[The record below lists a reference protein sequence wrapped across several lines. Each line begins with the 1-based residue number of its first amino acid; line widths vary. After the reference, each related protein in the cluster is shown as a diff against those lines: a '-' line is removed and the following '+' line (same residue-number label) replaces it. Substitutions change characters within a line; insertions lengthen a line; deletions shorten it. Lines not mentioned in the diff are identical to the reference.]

1 MYFHLKSYDMTN
13 IETPIVA
20 PKPFE
25 KYIDLVKDQDL
36 IKSLKTSKDSL
47 LSLLDSIPKKKTG
60 YRYAEGK
67 WTIRQSL
74 QHIIDAERVFAYRA
88 LWFSRNDGQ
97 ALPGFDENNWAIN
110 ASAEEREW
118 SEMKKEFKKQRAST
132 ILLFKSFSLNQLKAS
147 GFASNNLLTVTALGY
162 ICSGHV
168 EHHVNVFRERYLP
181 AL

>member
-1 MYFHLKSYDMTN
+1 MTDLE
-13 IETPIVA
+13 IPVVA

-25 KYIDLVKDQDL
+25 KYIDLVREQDL
-36 IKSLKTSKDSL
+36 IKSLKTSKKSL
-47 LSLLDSIPKKKTG
+47 LSLLESIPKKKTG

-88 LWFSRNDGQ
+88 LWFSRNDAQ

-110 ASAEEREW
+110 ATAEDRDWDDMIREFRKLR
-118 SEMKKEFKKQRAST
+118 SST
-132 ILLFKSFSLNQLKAS
+132 ILLFESFSPTQLKAS
-147 GFASNNLLTVTALGY
+147 GFASNNLLTVSALGY

-168 EHHVNVFRERYLP
+168 EHHVNVLRERYLP

>member
-1 MYFHLKSYDMTN
+1 MTEPG
-13 IETPIVA
+13 IAIVA
-20 PKPFE
+20 PQPFE
-25 KYIDLVKDQDL
+25 KYIDLVKEQDL
-36 IKSLKTSKDSL
+36 IKSLRKSKKSL

-88 LWFSRNDGQ
+88 LWFSRNDAQ
-97 ALPGFDENNWAIN
+97 ALPGFEENNWAMN
-110 ASAEEREW
+110 ATADDRDW
-118 SEMKKEFKKQRAST
+118 DEMIKEFRKLRSST
-132 ILLFKSFSLNQLKAS
+132 ILLFESFSVNQLKAS
-147 GFASNNLLTVTALGY
+147 GFASNNLLTVSALGY

-168 EHHVNVFRERYLP
+168 EHHVNVLRERYLP